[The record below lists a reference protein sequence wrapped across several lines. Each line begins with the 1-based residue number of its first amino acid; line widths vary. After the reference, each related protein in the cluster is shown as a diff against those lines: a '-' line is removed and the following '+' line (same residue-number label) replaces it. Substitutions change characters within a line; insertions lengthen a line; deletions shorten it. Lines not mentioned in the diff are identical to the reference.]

1 MSKTMDFNVEARRK
15 LKDGINAL
23 AEAVIITLG
32 PKGRTV
38 IFEKST
44 GEPQVCNDGV
54 TVAKQV
60 ELDDPVEDL
69 GAKMLRQVAV
79 KTSETAGD
87 GTTTATLFAQAMINI
102 GLKHIEA
109 GVNPMEVR
117 KGIQKAVKAVVE
129 EMKKMSVTVGDDISK
144 IEQVATI
151 SANNDAYIGKLIADA
166 ISKAGKESVITIEE
180 AKGMETT
187 IEVVKGMRFDRGYLS
202 PYFITDPE
210 KLEVTLENPF
220 ILLHD
225 KKIASIKDILPLL
238 EKVTSTSTPL
248 LIIAEEIETDVLAT
262 LVVNNLRGV
271 LKIAGVKAPG
281 FGDHRKE
288 LLHDMAVL
296 TGGTVIA
303 EEQGYKLENTELDK
317 LGRCEKV
324 IITKENTTIV
334 NGKGDK
340 EEIQKRI
347 KQIKAEIEKISSSYD
362 KEKLQERLAKLTG
375 GVAIVYVGAATE
387 VELVEKKDR
396 VDDALNAT
404 RAASEEG
411 IIAGGGVTYL
421 RALPALEKLEAENNE
436 VQIGISIVKRALEE
450 PLRQIVLNAGLDAN
464 EILHSVKA
472 GAKDFGFN
480 AKNEQYENFFTT
492 GIIDPTKVGRLALEN
507 AASVAMMMLTTE
519 CVIAKKRSKEKEEV
533 SVIPAIG

>member
-38 IFEKST
+38 IFEKPT

-117 KGIQKAVKAVVE
+117 KGIQKAVKTVVD

-151 SANNDAYIGKLIADA
+151 SANNDADIGKLIADA

-238 EKVTSTSTPL
+238 EKVTTTSTPL

-288 LLHDMAVL
+288 LLQDMAVL

-317 LGRCEKV
+317 LGHCEKV

-340 EEIQKRI
+340 EEIQNRI
-347 KQIKAEIEKISSSYD
+347 KQLKAEIEKITSSYD

-421 RALPALEKLEAENNE
+421 RALPALDKLEAENNE

-464 EILHSVKA
+464 EILHRVKA

-480 AKNEQYENFFTT
+480 AKNEQYENLFTT